1 MLHPCTSK
9 IKRVLY
15 LSPIPPPY
23 GGIATWT
30 EKLLKYGLPDGFKVR
45 IVSTST
51 LSNRNTHEKAKFE
64 AKEIKRTLDIILNLI
79 KQLIKFR
86 PHLIHLNCSLSPL
99 GIFRDY
105 LCGVIIKITGKKLV
119 SHYHG
124 NIPDLSKI
132 SFKRLS
138 FVSLKKLI
146 RISDANIALNKLSY
160 DYINN
165 IASNEKRNKSFQLP
179 NYIDD
184 YFFYNN
190 SSIAP
195 KRDKFKNIKAI
206 YVGSITK
213 EKGAYDIIRVAKKFT
228 EIEFV
233 LIGNIINGSIPS
245 LSELPSNI
253 TILHPTSNKIV
264 LKEMQRSDFL
274 LFLSY
279 SEGFPIVVLEAMV
292 MGLPV
297 IATRVG
303 AIPEMIDE
311 GKGGFLCDPGGYK
324 DIVDAIVKLKSL
336 TNISELGQYNFIKAK
351 ENYSYSSVISKLCN
365 IYALIL

>member
-1 MLHPCTSK
+1 MLHSYTSK
-9 IKRVLY
+9 IKKVLY
-15 LSPIPPPY
+15 LSPLPPPP
-23 GGIATWT
+23 GGISIWT
-30 EKLLKYGLPDGFKVR
+30 EKLVRYGLPNGFNIELVNLN
-45 IVSTST
+45 SLQS
-51 LSNRNTHEKAKFE
+51 RNTHEKAEFE

-79 KQLIKFR
+79 KQLIKFK
-86 PHLIHLNCSLSPL
+86 PHLIHLNCSLSPM

-105 LCGVIIKITGKKLV
+105 LFGVIIKITGKKLV

-124 NIPDLSKI
+124 NIPDFSKI

-138 FVSLKKLI
+138 FVFLKKLI
-146 RISDANIALNKLSY
+146 RISDANIALNKVSY

-190 SSIAP
+190 HSTAR
-195 KRDKFKNIKAI
+195 KREKSKNLKAI

-213 EKGAYDIIRVAKKFT
+213 EKGACDIIKVAKKFT

-253 TILHPTSNKIV
+253 TILHPSSNEIV
-264 LKEMQRSDFL
+264 LKEMRRSDFL

-311 GKGGFLCDPGGYK
+311 GKGGFLCNPGDYK
-324 DIVDAIVKLKSL
+324 DIVDAIVKLKILS
-336 TNISELGQYNFIKAK
+336 NISKLGQYNFIKAK
-351 ENYSYSSVISKLCN
+351 NKYSYSSIISKLCDIYEN
-365 IYALIL
+365 IW

>member
-1 MLHPCTSK
+1 MLHSCTSK

-15 LSPIPPPY
+15 LSPLPPPY

-86 PHLIHLNCSLSPL
+86 PHLIHLNCSLSPM

-105 LCGVIIKITGKKLV
+105 LCGVIAKITGKKLV

-124 NIPDLSKI
+124 NMPDFSKTR
-132 SFKRLS
+132 FGGLS
-138 FVSLKKLI
+138 FVFLTKLI
-146 RISDANIALNKLSY
+146 KISDANIPINKPSY
-160 DYINN
+160 DFINTV
-165 IASNEKRNKSFQLP
+165 ASSGRTDKNYQLP

-190 SSIAP
+190 HSTAR
-195 KRDKFKNIKAI
+195 KREKSKNLKAI

-213 EKGAYDIIRVAKKFT
+213 EKGACDIIKVAKKFT

-233 LIGNIINGSIPS
+233 LIGNIIKDSIPS

-253 TILHPTSNKIV
+253 TILHPSSNEIV
-264 LKEMQRSDFL
+264 LKEMRRSDFL

-311 GKGGFLCDPGGYK
+311 GKGGFLCNPGDYK
-324 DIVDAIVKLKSL
+324 GIVDAIIRIKNLPD
-336 TNISELGQYNFIKAK
+336 IAEFGYYNFETAK
-351 ENYSYSSVISKLCN
+351 KKYSYSTVVGKLCN
-365 IYALIL
+365 IYKNIL